1 MGSKVV
7 VSYRRKAL
15 GPASLIPSLQLV
27 DKATNKTVVESHSRI
42 RGNFFRKPRDMS
54 LEISATISHA
64 IDIVLLTF
72 ILVWMERQNERSK
85 SYSITHAIITGI
97 PLSPLP
103 VED

>member
-1 MGSKVV
+1 
-7 VSYRRKAL
+7 
-15 GPASLIPSLQLV
+15 
-27 DKATNKTVVESHSRI
+27 
-42 RGNFFRKPRDMS
+42 MS

-64 IDIVLLTF
+64 IDVVLLTF